1 MQDLPDAAG
10 DSGAFVFLLLTLVL
24 GGSAAF
30 ASGRAIAQ
38 TWRPFWHIPLY
49 MLALAAG
56 VRFCHFALFEEP
68 LLSPSGYL
76 LDYAT
81 VCAAAALGFRLL
93 RTRQMAG
100 QYGWIFRRIGPLQWR
115 RLA

>member
-1 MQDLPDAAG
+1 MQDLPDVG
-10 DSGAFVFLLLTLVL
+10 GESLVFVFLLVTVVL

-56 VRFCHFALFEEP
+56 VRFCHYALFEEP
-68 LLSPSGYL
+68 LLSPFGYL

-81 VCAAAALGFRLL
+81 VCAAAALGYRVI
-93 RTRQMAG
+93 RAHQMAG
-100 QYGWIFRRIGPLQWR
+100 QYGWLFRRAGPLRWR
-115 RLA
+115 SLP